1 MKNKHLY
8 FKITTIPQ
16 TENVEGKELELYFK
30 KYNESNNLET
40 KQFAKF
46 DYYENASKN
55 PLFGKIYSLTIGYV
69 HDNTLRITVLKG
81 SEVNILKEFI
91 NICNNDYYKDYQIAS
106 WNFAF
111 VLSFLRI
118 RATKNNIHFSKLH
131 ADAQDLGKKPW
142 TIGGCDLFD
151 HWRGLS
157 YFQSSLEEVA
167 TLTFNQEVN
176 FIDGADVYKYF
187 TNGMTDELDN
197 SSINE
202 LQALMNI
209 HNVIKGQE
217 VISEVVSNVLICESE
232 IVEKP
237 ILDRLYDSKSITNA
251 DKEEL
256 KQIFAKKKL
265 KTEEKKIAINIIKAS
280 LSEINQNFGSI
291 TNSKEVEEMIKGL
304 GL

>member
-1 MKNKHLY
+1 MKKHLY

-30 KYNESNNLET
+30 KYQEINKLENL
-40 KQFAKF
+40 KQSEN
-46 DYYENASKN
+46 DYYENAGKN
-55 PLFGKIYSLTIGYV
+55 PLFGKIHSLTVGYV

-81 SEVNILKEFI
+81 NEVNILKEFI

-111 VLSFLRI
+111 VLPFLRI

-131 ADAQDLGKKPW
+131 ADTQDLAKKPW
-142 TIGGCDLFD
+142 TITGCDLFE
-151 HWRGLS
+151 HWKGLGW
-157 YFQSSLEEVA
+157 FQSSLEEVA

-187 TNGMTDELDN
+187 KNGKLQELDT

-202 LQALMNI
+202 LQALINI

-217 VISEVVSNVLICESE
+217 VIDEVVSNVLICESE

-237 ILDRLYDSKSITNA
+237 LLDRLYDSKSITNA

-265 KTEEKKIAINIIKAS
+265 KTEEKEIAINIIKAS